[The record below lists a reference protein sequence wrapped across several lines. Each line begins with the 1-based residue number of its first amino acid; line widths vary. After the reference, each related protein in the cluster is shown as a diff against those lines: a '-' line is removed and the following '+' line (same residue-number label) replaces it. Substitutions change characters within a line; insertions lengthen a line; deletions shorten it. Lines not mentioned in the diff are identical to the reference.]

1 MTGDIFQEGGVLIL
15 ATRLRRASERLLS
28 EITSIYKGLDIPFEP
43 SWFPFFFLLDDHR
56 TLSVSD
62 LTERLRVSQSA
73 VSQLA
78 GVLESRGLV
87 VIDVDHEDRRRRSV
101 RLSAAGEAT
110 MERIRPVWRALE
122 NRLENLLDDGPGTS
136 AFLDSL
142 SALEGAME
150 SGDLAG
156 GVINHLTMEGAM
168 L

>member
-28 EITSIYKGLDIPFEP
+28 EITSIYKGLDISFEP

-78 GVLESRGLV
+78 GVLESRIRV
-87 VIDVDHEDRRRRSV
+87 RSV
-101 RLSAAGEAT
+101 
-110 MERIRPVWRALE
+110 
-122 NRLENLLDDGPGTS
+122 
-136 AFLDSL
+136 
-142 SALEGAME
+142 
-150 SGDLAG
+150 
-156 GVINHLTMEGAM
+156 
-168 L
+168 